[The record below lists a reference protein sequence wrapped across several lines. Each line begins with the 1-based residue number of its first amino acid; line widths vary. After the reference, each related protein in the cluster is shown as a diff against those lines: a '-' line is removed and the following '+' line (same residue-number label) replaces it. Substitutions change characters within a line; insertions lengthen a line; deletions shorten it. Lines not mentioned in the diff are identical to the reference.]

1 MSPISKFSVSS
12 RCWLLVSFGVVLL
25 VGWVAVQYRSQDGYF
40 AERRGNSHSAGTGPW
55 QAESGGFISQTVTV
69 QADTGLEVNLRV
81 LRPAGLEGPLPLVVV
96 LGGHRTGRDA
106 VDLIGAP
113 GPMVVA
119 ALDYPYDGPERPR
132 GIRQSLAMV
141 PAARRGLR
149 DTPPAVRLALDW
161 LAIQPWVDPARV
173 ELMGVS
179 LGVPL
184 ATTVTAADERISRLW
199 LVHGSGDN
207 RRWIAHNIGSR
218 VKLAPLREGGAWL
231 LYLLARGPAFDAG
244 TLVGLVAPRPVV
256 IIGARD
262 DERLPEPMVE
272 ALYAAAGE
280 PKALL
285 WTEGGHVDRRPE
297 NVQQVLDIARLH
309 ILGPDWRA
317 ND

>member
-1 MSPISKFSVSS
+1 MPLSSKFTVSS
-12 RCWLLVSFGVVLL
+12 CCWLLAGFGVVLL
-25 VGWVAVQYRSQDGYF
+25 VGWVATQHRSQDDYF
-40 AERRGNSHSAGTGPW
+40 AQRRGNSHTAGTGPW
-55 QAESGGFISQTVTV
+55 QAESGGFISQAVTV
-69 QADTGLEVNLRV
+69 RADTGLVVNLRV
-81 LRPAGLEGPLPLVVV
+81 LRPAGIEGPLPLVVI

-132 GIRQSLAMV
+132 GIRQSLAMIA
-141 PAARRGLR
+141 AARRGLR

-161 LAIQPWVDPARV
+161 LSIQPLVDPAHM

-184 ATTVTAADERISRLW
+184 ATTVAAADERISRLW

-218 VKLAPLREGGAWL
+218 VKWVPLREVIAWL
-231 LYLLARGPAFDAG
+231 LHLLARGPAFEAG
-244 TLVGLVAPRPVV
+244 SRVGLVAPRPVV

-262 DERLPEPMVE
+262 DARLPALMVE

-280 PKALL
+280 PKTLL

-297 NVQQVLDIARLH
+297 IVQQILDIVRRH

-317 ND
+317 TD